1 MRVKHYDEIEE
12 QEVTKANS
20 TNTTIRWLISKGDGS
35 DFASTRRFE
44 IKVGGQIGLHDH
56 PEDHHYYV
64 LEGKADLIDETG
76 KKIAIRKDDVVY
88 IPPNEKHGII
98 NTGKGTFTFLCVI
111 PNL

>member
-1 MRVKHYDEIEE
+1 MKIRHYDEPEE

-20 TNTTIRWLISKGDGS
+20 TKTTIRWLVTKEDGS
-35 DFASTRRFE
+35 DFASLRRFE
-44 IKVGGQIGLHDH
+44 IQVGGQIGLHDH

-64 LEGKADLIDETG
+64 LEGEAELIKEDG
-76 KKIAIRKDDVVY
+76 LKIGIQKDDIVY

-98 NTGKGTFTFLCVI
+98 NTGDGPFIFLCVI